1 MLKPDVCVHVCV
13 FVSSAKMMEEAADD
27 TNGDST
33 FEFVGVKDATGH
45 QDAADK
51 QPDGGNSSTGTGDK
65 PPSSAPPT
73 VATTKQ
79 TMFQPASPQTT
90 TQAQIPPR
98 PITSPFQ
105 LSQMPTYAVPALPTV
120 PNVAPAAAA
129 PGPQSFVSS
138 FQPQPGYQPQP
149 SYQPATQQPAV
160 AQPPPPQQY
169 YTPQTNYE
177 AYTGSGDQSSF
188 SLSLPTDY
196 EQGMPHSSAG
206 GAPTAGVWGWFK
218 GNDFLNKVAE
228 KAKNSVDSMITTL
241 DPGMKEFIY
250 SGGDI
255 DVLVAS
261 DDELR
266 VIGPIREAFQK
277 VFGRATVT
285 GISMLPSNMA
295 PQPVGF
301 AAGLQAAEDKITS
314 LQQTGRASPAQ
325 PTIAIENFIAEM
337 TSESWFDLCCLV
349 LKDGTHNVCLHT
361 FGQPTPV
368 PAEVVAEIQDRT
380 PADYPLRWCGL
391 AVTVGEVAGP
401 RLCVPQSE
409 WRALL
414 GGVGD
419 AQLIASAAY
428 TLATLYRRSLHR

>member
-1 MLKPDVCVHVCV
+1 
-13 FVSSAKMMEEAADD
+13 MMEEAADD

-51 QPDGGNSSTGTGDK
+51 QPGMSTGQKYRVFRGKANTPAQEERRTHGGNSSTGTGDK

-149 SYQPATQQPAV
+149 SYQPATQQPA
-160 AQPPPPQQY
+160 
-169 YTPQTNYE
+169 
-177 AYTGSGDQSSF
+177 SSF

-337 TSESWFDLCCLV
+337 TSERYEI
-349 LKDGTHNVCLHT
+349 
-361 FGQPTPV
+361 V
-368 PAEVVAEIQDRT
+368 P
-380 PADYPLRWCGL
+380 C
-391 AVTVGEVAGP
+391 
-401 RLCVPQSE
+401 
-409 WRALL
+409 
-414 GGVGD
+414 
-419 AQLIASAAY
+419 
-428 TLATLYRRSLHR
+428 